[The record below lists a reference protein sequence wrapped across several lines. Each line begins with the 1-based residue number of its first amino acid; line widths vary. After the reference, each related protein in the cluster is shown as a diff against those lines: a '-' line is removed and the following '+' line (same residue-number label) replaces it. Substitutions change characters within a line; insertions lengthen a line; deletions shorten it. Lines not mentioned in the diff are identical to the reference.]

1 MTCFLKNFM
10 SQILKTQTEFMPENI
25 KWLGLGNKYLENQY
39 DAVDNW
45 GEKGLVDKADYD
57 KTFLTE
63 YNFVLDNMSLR

>member
-1 MTCFLKNFM
+1 M
-10 SQILKTQTEFMPENI
+10 SQILQVQTEFMPENI

-39 DAVDNW
+39 DTVDDW
-45 GEKGLVDKADYD
+45 GEKGLVDKVDSD

>member
-1 MTCFLKNFM
+1 M
-10 SQILKTQTEFMPENI
+10 SQILQVQTEFMPENI

-45 GEKGLVDKADYD
+45 GEKGLVDKVDSD

-63 YNFVLDNMSLR
+63 YNFVLKNMSLR

>member
-1 MTCFLKNFM
+1 M
-10 SQILKTQTEFMPENI
+10 SQILQVQTEFMPENI

-39 DAVDNW
+39 DTVDDW
-45 GEKGLVDKADYD
+45 GKKGLVDKVDSD

>member
-1 MTCFLKNFM
+1 M
-10 SQILKTQTEFMPENI
+10 SQILQAQTEFMPENI

-45 GEKGLVDKADYD
+45 GEKGLVDKVDSD

-63 YNFVLDNMSLR
+63 YNFVLKNMSLR

>member
-1 MTCFLKNFM
+1 M

>member
-1 MTCFLKNFM
+1 M
-10 SQILKTQTEFMPENI
+10 SQILQTEFMPENI

>member
-1 MTCFLKNFM
+1 M
-10 SQILKTQTEFMPENI
+10 SQILQAQTEFMPENI

-45 GEKGLVDKADYD
+45 GEKGLVDKVDSD

>member
-1 MTCFLKNFM
+1 M
-10 SQILKTQTEFMPENI
+10 SQILQAQTEFMPENI

-39 DAVDNW
+39 DTVDNW
-45 GEKGLVDKADYD
+45 GEKGLVDKVDSD

>member
-1 MTCFLKNFM
+1 M
-10 SQILKTQTEFMPENI
+10 SQILQAQTEFMPENI

-39 DAVDNW
+39 DTVDDW
-45 GEKGLVDKADYD
+45 GEKGLVDKVDSD